1 MKKILIFGIGL
12 IGGSIALK
20 VKQKK
25 LFDQIIGVG
34 RSGGT
39 SLSPYVSSGMLD
51 ITTENPSKEIASAN
65 LIVIAT
71 PVAQTKKILAD
82 IYPFLNK
89 KTVVTDVGSTKSD
102 VMDAAKESLKEKFNQ
117 FIGSHPIA
125 GSEKHGPSSANFNLF
140 ENKDIIITPHD
151 TSVNSSIDYLRS
163 FWVELG
169 GRVSQM
175 TPAIHDE
182 IFSTVSHVP
191 HLLAFGLVNSSKF
204 GVKMILS
211 KAFSLLLIVTI
222 FWTILQSVEYL
233 GARLKFRA
241 EQTESKVD
249 DQLIPFAIEIVKVLV
264 VIFAIVFILAN
275 VFDQNVTALA
285 AGLGVGG
292 VAVALASKESLEN
305 LLGSFTIFLDKPF
318 QVGDII
324 TLGSTT
330 GLVEKVGFRS
340 TRLRTFDKS
349 IVTVPNKNLVN
360 AELDNLGLR
369 PVRRVKTN
377 IGLIYSTPI
386 EQIKNIVNDIQELI
400 DDHKQT
406 TQDGKVRFL
415 NFGDSSLDV
424 MVLYFVNSPDWN
436 ILVDTQ
442 QEINFKI
449 IEIVKKHQSDFAYP
463 TTSVFL
469 ENQKS

>member
-51 ITTENPSKEIASAN
+51 ITTENASKEIASAN

-191 HLLAFGLVNSSKF
+191 HLLAFGLVN
-204 GVKMILS
+204 
-211 KAFSLLLIVTI
+211 LINNKI
-222 FWTILQSVEYL
+222 N
-233 GARLKFRA
+233 K
-241 EQTESKVD
+241 
-249 DQLIPFAIEIVKVLV
+249 DQLLNFAASGFRDFSRIAASSPEVWRDIS
-264 VIFAIVFILAN
+264 LAN
-275 VFDQNVTALA
+275 KKAILNDLKLYQNEISSIIKLI
-285 AGLGVGG
+285 
-292 VAVALASKESLEN
+292 EEEN
-305 LLGSFTIFLDKPF
+305 TNELDKYL
-318 QVGDII
+318 IKA
-324 TLGSTT
+324 STT
-330 GLVEKVGFRS
+330 RS
-340 TRLRTFDKS
+340 EW
-349 IVTVPNKNLVN
+349 
-360 AELDNLGLR
+360 AE
-369 PVRRVKTN
+369 
-377 IGLIYSTPI
+377 S
-386 EQIKNIVNDIQELI
+386 
-400 DDHKQT
+400 
-406 TQDGKVRFL
+406 
-415 NFGDSSLDV
+415 
-424 MVLYFVNSPDWN
+424 
-436 ILVDTQ
+436 
-442 QEINFKI
+442 
-449 IEIVKKHQSDFAYP
+449 
-463 TTSVFL
+463 
-469 ENQKS
+469 QK